1 MEMRLS
7 LLPPPPRLEMA
18 PTPKPSSKT
27 KPLKPYRRGE
37 TLGKASRSSG
47 KASKAAPT
55 AAVSVKPVAVEVE
68 KVESPF
74 EEEEEEEV
82 EEEDEAEKD
91 EEDEDAFDSV
101 VPEPVPIKRKSSKK
115 GKKFVESQVS
125 VCCFLKV
132 GGTRMEETRQAW
144 DNL

>member
-1 MEMRLS
+1 
-7 LLPPPPRLEMA
+7 MA
-18 PTPKPSSKT
+18 ATPKLTSKT

-47 KASKAAPT
+47 KGSK

-74 EEEEEEEV
+74 EEEEEEEEEGV
-82 EEEDEAEKD
+82 EEELEQ
-91 EEDEDAFDSV
+91 EEQDDAAGDLPV
-101 VPEPVPIKRKSSKK
+101 ETPVPIKRKSSKK

-125 VCCFLKV
+125 VVCCFFRSVDKSAERD
-132 GGTRMEETRQAW
+132 GTSFG
-144 DNL
+144 